1 MQIKY
6 PSPALQRRRTLRSA
20 LLVIIGVTVMAII
33 LNQIGQSDDLCLA
46 GEVSIGL
53 IKQGSNQPLTKGE
66 SNG

>member
-20 LLVIIGVTVMAII
+20 ILAIIGVTVMVTFI
-33 LNQIGQSDDLCLA
+33 NQIGQSDDVCLA
-46 GEVSIGL
+46 GEMSVGL
-53 IKQGSNQPLTKGE
+53 IKKGSNQPSTKGE